1 MVCAVAAR
9 VGLEPVFAGMHE
21 SLNSSRQG
29 SKSTVP
35 TRQGDKRNGGF

>member
-1 MVCAVAAR
+1 MVCDVAAR

-35 TRQGDKRNGGF
+35 TRQGEKKE